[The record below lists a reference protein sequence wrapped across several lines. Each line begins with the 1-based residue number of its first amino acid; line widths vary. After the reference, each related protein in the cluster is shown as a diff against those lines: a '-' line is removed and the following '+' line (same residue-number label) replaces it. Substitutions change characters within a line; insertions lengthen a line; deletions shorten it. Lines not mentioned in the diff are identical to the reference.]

1 MELEAEVA
9 AALREFTQRLAPL
22 DPAPVRSGAVALRV
36 GDADP
41 VVLTES
47 VAAALCTALR
57 SYHDPRDRGRCAQ
70 CGGPR
75 LDEGLQCLDC
85 GQPAGLFGQLIRER
99 MARHQ

>member
-1 MELEAEVA
+1 MEPEAAVA
-9 AALREFTQRLAPL
+9 AALREFAARLAAL
-22 DPAPVRSGAVALRV
+22 DLAPARSAGVAVRV

-41 VVLTES
+41 VVLTDS
-47 VAAALCTALR
+47 VAAALCAALR

-99 MARHQ
+99 LARHQ

>member
-1 MELEAEVA
+1 MEPEATVA
-9 AALREFTQRLAPL
+9 AALREFAQRLAPL
-22 DPAPVRSGAVALRV
+22 DPAPARSAGVAVRA

-47 VAAALCTALR
+47 VAAALCAALR